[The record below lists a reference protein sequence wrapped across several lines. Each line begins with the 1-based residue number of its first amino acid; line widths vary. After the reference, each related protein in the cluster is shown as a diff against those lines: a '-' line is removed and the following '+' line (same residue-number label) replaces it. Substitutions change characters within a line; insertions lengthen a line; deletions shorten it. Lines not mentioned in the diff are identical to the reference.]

1 MNATEEMLGGN
12 ADSDA
17 TVHYLN
23 TGDTADTDID

>member
-1 MNATEEMLGGN
+1 MNTTEEMLGGN

-17 TVHYLN
+17 TVHLN